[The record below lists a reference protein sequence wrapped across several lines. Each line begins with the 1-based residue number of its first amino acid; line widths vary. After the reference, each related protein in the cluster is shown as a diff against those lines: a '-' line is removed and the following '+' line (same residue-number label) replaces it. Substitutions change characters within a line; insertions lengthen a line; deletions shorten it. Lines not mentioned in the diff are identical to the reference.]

1 MKKRFATSLVAAAAL
16 LGLAGTG
23 TAQAAEGAAGTPA
36 QVAATTTP
44 ITGSAL
50 TDLSS
55 LPALILGEV
64 VPVGRLILDWD

>member
-1 MKKRFATSLVAAAAL
+1 MKKRFATSLVAAAL

-23 TAQAAEGAAGTPA
+23 TAQAAEASAGTPA
-36 QVAATTTP
+36 QVAATTAP
-44 ITGSAL
+44 ATGSAL